1 MGAEVEALRA
11 KVKATET
18 EAQGVISAWE
28 AKVAQLNDELED
40 ARSELEEADLDKQE
54 ALEASKAEAEERFT
68 REVGLLRGLLDKLRN
83 QVSIK
88 NTFYL

>member
-1 MGAEVEALRA
+1 MEALRA

-28 AKVAQLNDELED
+28 AKVAELNDEIEE
-40 ARSELEEADLDKQE
+40 ARIQLEEADLDKQE
-54 ALEASKAEAEERFT
+54 ALEAAKAEAEERFT

-83 QVSIK
+83 QVLIE